1 MLKILQIL
9 FMLCSSLLLRAQDPV
24 LRTAESLLNNVVQI
38 SVSFSD
44 GSKQDGFG
52 FITGEKNGQLYLA
65 TAAHILYGEAFDLRP
80 NLIQVQFYR
89 EFRVYTA
96 DVLTFFKAQDVALL
110 QMSKP
115 PALEYKSDNWAD
127 FFPQNYQS
135 VRFIGRDREWLIP
148 GQGEVYKIEND
159 RIVASMSTIRPG
171 ISGAPLINS
180 NGIIGLITEDN
191 NLIVTAIT
199 LRKIYELFTQD
210 GRFPYFFL
218 YRNNNQY
225 TPLSLFEKDL
235 IAHNMVKIE
244 GGSFTMGC
252 IESRDG
258 LCESNETPSLQ
269 VAITSFYLSK
279 YEVTVAQFKSF
290 IDQTNYQTDADKKGY
305 SYVWTGS
312 TSEKK
317 YGVNWRFDVVG
328 NLRDLS
334 DYQHPVIHVSHIDA
348 IAYCSWLS
356 KQTGKTYR
364 LPTESEW
371 EYAARGGKLTK
382 GYMYAGSNEIKEVA
396 WYDENSNN
404 TTHKVGGLKPN
415 ELGLYDMNGNIYE
428 WCADWYNEK
437 YFKPT
442 LQINPQSSYQDLLAV
457 LRGGSWKQSGSLSR
471 VSSRHKGFPEDC
483 NFNVGF
489 RVARKL

>member
-1 MLKILQIL
+1 
-9 FMLCSSLLLRAQDPV
+9 
-24 LRTAESLLNNVVQI
+24 
-38 SVSFSD
+38 
-44 GSKQDGFG
+44 
-52 FITGEKNGQLYLA
+52 
-65 TAAHILYGEAFDLRP
+65 
-80 NLIQVQFYR
+80 
-89 EFRVYTA
+89 
-96 DVLTFFKAQDVALL
+96 
-110 QMSKP
+110 
-115 PALEYKSDNWAD
+115 
-127 FFPQNYQS
+127 
-135 VRFIGRDREWLIP
+135 
-148 GQGEVYKIEND
+148 
-159 RIVASMSTIRPG
+159 
-171 ISGAPLINS
+171 
-180 NGIIGLITEDN
+180 
-191 NLIVTAIT
+191 
-199 LRKIYELFTQD
+199 
-210 GRFPYFFL
+210 
-218 YRNNNQY
+218 
-225 TPLSLFEKDL
+225 
-235 IAHNMVKIE
+235 
-244 GGSFTMGC
+244 
-252 IESRDG
+252 
-258 LCESNETPSLQ
+258 
-269 VAITSFYLSK
+269 
-279 YEVTVAQFKSF
+279 
-290 IDQTNYQTDADKKGY
+290 
-305 SYVWTGS
+305 
-312 TSEKK
+312 
-317 YGVNWRFDVVG
+317 
-328 NLRDLS
+328 LS